1 MTFIDEALK
10 NCHSGEEFV
19 QAMASVYEYPEVKNN
34 LKDYPEWIRNIIA
47 IVDYDTEL
55 QMEGLECKFYH
66 DVIEALRV
74 MGLDDEAEVLSVL
87 CPNST
92 DETIAI
98 CMDKLALYNDYEDFW
113 NQVFLYAEKNLL
125 GLIRQ

>member
-19 QAMASVYEYPEVKNN
+19 QAMASVYEYPEVRKH
-34 LKDYPEWIRNIIA
+34 LKDYPEWIQNIIT
-47 IVDYDTEL
+47 IIDYDTDL
-55 QMEGLECKFYH
+55 QMEGLECKSYH
-66 DVIEALRV
+66 DVVRALRV
-74 MGLDDEAEVLSVL
+74 MGLDDEAETLLIVSQS
-87 CPNST
+87 ST

-98 CMDKLALYNDYEDFW
+98 CTDKLALYNDYEAFW

-125 GLIRQ
+125 G

>member
-19 QAMASVYEYPEVKNN
+19 QAMASVYEYPEVRNN

-66 DVIEALRV
+66 DVIKGCVQINWHFITTMMLFGIKCFC
-74 MGLDDEAEVLSVL
+74 MLKKIYWDNQ
-87 CPNST
+87 PMT
-92 DETIAI
+92 D
-98 CMDKLALYNDYEDFW
+98 F
-113 NQVFLYAEKNLL
+113 
-125 GLIRQ
+125 G